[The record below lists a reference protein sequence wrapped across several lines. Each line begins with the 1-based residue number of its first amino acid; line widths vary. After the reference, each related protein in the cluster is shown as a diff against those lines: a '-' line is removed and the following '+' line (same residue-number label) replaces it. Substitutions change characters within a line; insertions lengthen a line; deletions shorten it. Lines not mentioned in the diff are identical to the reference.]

1 MCLNSDD
8 TVFIK
13 ILNLIICWEGKAVL
27 FVLITC
33 MYFCYLRHTLVI
45 TTHLLRYKYE

>member
-27 FVLITC
+27 FVTYY
-33 MYFCYLRHTLVI
+33 MYV
-45 TTHLLRYKYE
+45 LLLFTSYSGKYYPPTQI

>member
-13 ILNLIICWEGKAVL
+13 ILNLIKGKAVL

-33 MYFCYLRHTLVI
+33 MYFCYLRHTLVN
-45 TTHLLRYKYE
+45 TTHLLRYKNE